1 MNSKNLRLIIYGAG
15 AIGGAVGGHLART
28 GSDVA
33 LIGRPGHMKAI
44 REDGL
49 RFITPTG
56 THVLRLPAV
65 TAPDQID
72 FGPDDAVLLC
82 VKSQDTDEAL
92 HELRKVAANVPIFC
106 FQNGVRNEEIAA
118 GYLPRIYG
126 VRVRLAATY
135 LTDGEVTARWD
146 PPGALIIGRY
156 PAGTDNL
163 AHAVAAKLRIAGFL
177 VLITSDVMPY
187 KWGKLIWNLANAING
202 ITDVMEG
209 DDYRRIVEAARN
221 EASEI
226 LAEAGIR
233 WISDEELAAEWP
245 ESAVQPHSR
254 PDFKSQSSTR
264 QSLAR
269 RQGTVETGFFN
280 GEVVQLAKRMGKQSP
295 INETLLR
302 ITQEMASRHELPG
315 KYTSAQLRRLLG
327 LD

>member
-72 FGPDDAVLLC
+72 FGPDDVVLLC
-82 VKSQDTDEAL
+82 VKGQDTDEAL
-92 HELRKVAANVPIFC
+92 RELRRVTDNVPIFC

-118 GYLPRIYG
+118 GYFPKVYG
-126 VRVRLAATY
+126 VKVSLAATY
-135 LTDGEVTARWD
+135 LTDGEVTARSD
-146 PPGALIIGRY
+146 PPGVLIIGRY
-156 PAGTDNL
+156 PSGADDL
-163 AHAVAAKLRIAGFL
+163 AHAVATKLRVAGFL
-177 VLITSDVMPY
+177 VLVTPDVMPY
-187 KWGKLIWNLANAING
+187 KWGKLMVNLANAVNG
-202 ITDVMEG
+202 ITDGVEG
-209 DDYRRIVEAARN
+209 DDYRRVARAAKKEAR
-221 EASEI
+221 EI

-233 WISDEELAAEWP
+233 WISNAELALEWP
-245 ESAVQPHSR
+245 ESAVQPLSI
-254 PDFKSQSSTR
+254 PDSKIRSSTL

-269 RQGTVETGFFN
+269 RQGTVETDFFN
-280 GEVVQLAKRMGKQSP
+280 GEIVQTARRLGKKAP
-295 INETLLR
+295 INEMLVR
-302 ITQEMASRHELPG
+302 ITQEMAAGHELPG
-315 KYTSAQLRRLLG
+315 KYTPEQLCQLLG